1 MIELE
6 RQLDVARRLAFQA
19 PTKGS
24 GKTLAL
30 ELMENVAPRAIMA
43 GSITASA
50 LFRIIDLKGPTLLI
64 DEADNVLHRHANPEL
79 LAILNSGHRRKGAFW
94 IVERGGLSWCQSC
107 ERAAQQG

>member
-1 MIELE
+1 
-6 RQLDVARRLAFQA
+6 
-19 PTKGS
+19 
-24 GKTLAL
+24 
-30 ELMENVAPRAIMA
+30 MESVAPRAIMA

-64 DEADNVLHRHANPEL
+64 DEAGTNASIGTP
-79 LAILNSGHRRKGAFW
+79 IQNSSPSSIPGTGGKGAFG